1 MLSRKSD
8 SCARNYLR
16 VIVVLAT
23 SSQSENYQQKKETE
37 IMNTVLLIG
46 RILFAIMFV
55 SGGLNHLTKA
65 EAMAGYAG
73 FKKVPAPK
81 LANLVSGVLLIAGGL
96 SVILGVY
103 ADLGALVL
111 AVLLVLMALKMH
123 DFWAQTDAQAKQN
136 ETIAFFKNISMAG
149 GALIMF
155 AIAATEGSDYGW
167 TLTDSLWQLAK

>member
-1 MLSRKSD
+1 
-8 SCARNYLR
+8 
-16 VIVVLAT
+16 
-23 SSQSENYQQKKETE
+23 
-37 IMNTVLLIG
+37 MNTVLLIG

-65 EAMAGYAG
+65 EEMAGYAG
-73 FKKVPAPK
+73 FKKVPAAK
-81 LANLVSGVLLIAGGL
+81 LSVLISGVLLAAGGL

-111 AVLLVLMALKMH
+111 AVLLILMALKMH

-167 TLTDSLWQLAK
+167 TLTESLWQLAK